1 MTALWY
7 PFSQVDAEPT
17 QQFVRGDG
25 NYLYDA
31 QGRAYLNAASGLWNL
46 SLGLNHP
53 QLQQRMTAQLQQ
65 LAYGTLFDAGHP
77 PAVRLAER
85 LVALSDGRMSKVY
98 LSTSGSAAVEV
109 AIRLARLYQ
118 RCQGATKKTGVISF
132 DKSYHGG
139 ALLNLSASG
148 LERQKLQQWEQPL
161 AGFMQIPSPD
171 QAVESLAMLKHLLAE
186 QSDNI
191 ACLLFEP
198 ILGSAGVIIPEP
210 AYVDAVQQL
219 CRQHQV
225 LLIADEVASGAGRCG
240 AMFASTLLG
249 WQPDFIAL
257 SKSLNAGYAALG
269 ATLISPQVVSAVK
282 RAQAPLLY
290 GSTQDGNPV
299 ACVAALATL
308 DCLQQQQLFDRAGEL
323 GARLLTALQPLT
335 GHTVLQQ
342 VRGKGLMIGLELAH
356 LDATRTP
363 FSPAEAYETRMLC
376 QQQGLLLYHFASGLS
391 LFPPLLLSDDDVEDM
406 LDMLSTVLRGLR

>member
-161 AGFMQIPSPD
+161 TGFMQIPSPD

-249 WQPDFIAL
+249 WQPDLIAL

-323 GARLLTALQPLT
+323 GARLMTALQPLT
-335 GHTVLQQ
+335 GHTVLKQ

-356 LDATRTP
+356 LDAARTP

-406 LDMLSTVLRGLR
+406 LDILSTVLRGLR

>member
-7 PFSQVDAEPT
+7 PFSQADAEPV

-46 SLGLNHP
+46 SLGLNHS
-53 QLQQRMTAQLQQ
+53 QLQQRMTTQLQQ

-85 LVALSDGRMSKVY
+85 LVALSEGRMSKVY

-109 AIRLARLYQ
+109 AIRLARLYHH
-118 RCQGATKKTGVISF
+118 CQGSQQKTTIISF

-148 LERQKLQQWEQPL
+148 LERPVLQQWEQPL
-161 AGFMQIPSPD
+161 PGFIQIPSPD
-171 QAVESLAMLKHLLAE
+171 QPVESLAMLKHLLAE

-191 ACLLFEP
+191 AGLLFEP
-198 ILGSAGVIIPEP
+198 ILGSAGVIIPDP
-210 AYVDAVQQL
+210 VYVDAVQQL

-249 WQPDFIAL
+249 WQPDLIAL

-269 ATLISPQVVSAVK
+269 ATLISPQLVSTVK

-308 DCLQQQQLFDRAGEL
+308 DCLEQQQLFNRAREL
-323 GARLLTALQPLT
+323 GERLITALEPLT
-335 GHTVLQQ
+335 DHTVLKQ
-342 VRGKGLMIGLELAH
+342 VRGRGMMLGLELAH
-356 LDATRTP
+356 LDAARSP
-363 FSPAEAYETRMLC
+363 FTAAEAYEARQLC
-376 QQQGLLLYHFASGLS
+376 EQQGLLLYHFSSGLS
-391 LFPPLLLSDDDVEDM
+391 LFPPLLLTDDDLEDL
-406 LDMLSTVLRGLR
+406 LDILSTVLRGLR